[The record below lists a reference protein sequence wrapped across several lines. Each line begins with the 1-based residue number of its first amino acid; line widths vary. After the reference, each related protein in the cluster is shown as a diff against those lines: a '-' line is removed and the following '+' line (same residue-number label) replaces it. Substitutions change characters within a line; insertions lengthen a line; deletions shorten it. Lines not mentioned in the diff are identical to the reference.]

1 MLVFEPAREVKSG
14 FETYADALWWTAMLL
29 TTMGSGFWP
38 VTAEG
43 RVLAF
48 LLSVYGIV
56 VFGYITA
63 SFATFFI
70 GREAQDHE
78 GEVLG
83 IGDIASLRQE
93 ISALRADIHQR
104 KS

>member
-1 MLVFEPAREVKSG
+1 
-14 FETYADALWWTAMLL
+14 MLL

-48 LLSVYGIV
+48 LLSVYSIV

-70 GREAQDHE
+70 GQEAQDQE
-78 GEVLG
+78 GQVPG
-83 IGDIASLRQE
+83 IGDIACLREE
-93 ISALRADIHQR
+93 IAALRADIR
-104 KS
+104 KSTS